1 MLPLTV
7 PRSRKE
13 VVVSERERASEVR

>member
-1 MLPLTV
+1 MLPLPV